1 MATKLE
7 DMTPAELKAQAD
19 ALLAADD
26 QRHAEEDAQEP
37 AVKSAKKS
45 TRKKKTES
53 PVIDDIPV

>member
-19 ALLAADD
+19 ALLAAAD
-26 QRHAEEDAQEP
+26 QREAEQEAQEP

-45 TRKKKTES
+45 TRKKKTEKRS
-53 PVIDDIPV
+53 LKRRR